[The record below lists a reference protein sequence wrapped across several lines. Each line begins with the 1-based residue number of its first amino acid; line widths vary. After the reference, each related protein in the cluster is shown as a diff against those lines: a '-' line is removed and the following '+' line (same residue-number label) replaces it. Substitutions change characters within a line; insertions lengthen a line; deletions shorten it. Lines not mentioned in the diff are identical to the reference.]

1 MFKLIAIISGVL
13 LIASCGTQSTETK
26 TDEVVLSA
34 PNPKINP
41 LKDRVLAAQAVNRSY
56 KRVDLSSGKKLVQGV
71 LDEQK
76 RLEELAAK
84 EAAQKAAE
92 KAQPAPTP
100 TQAPQGRSTG
110 NLPPLLLLI
119 RSHESGGNYSAYN
132 GSGCEGYGCGGA
144 FQLHAKYASVWAE
157 RAGFSGL
164 SSNAA
169 NWPPATQD
177 AVALNLFYST
187 NPDGAHWCNWTAYC

>member
-1 MFKLIAIISGVL
+1 MLKLIAIISGVL

-26 TDEVVLSA
+26 TEEVVLSA
-34 PNPKINP
+34 PNPKVNP
-41 LKDRVLAAQAVNRSY
+41 LKDRVLAAQSVNRSY
-56 KRVDLSSGKKLVQGV
+56 ERVDLSSGKKLVQGV
-71 LDEQK
+71 LDEQV

-84 EAAQKAAE
+84 EAAQE
-92 KAQPAPTP
+92 AQPTP
-100 TQAPQGRSTG
+100 QPSQAPKPASAPVSG

-119 RSHESGGNYSAYN
+119 RSHESGGNYGAYN

-144 FQLHAKYASVWAE
+144 YQMHAKYASVWAE
-157 RAGFSGL
+157 RAGFSGM

-177 AVALNLFYST
+177 AVALHLFYST